1 MNAMKPSEG
10 DRRLS
15 CALCVIECGMR
26 LHGNY
31 KEVVIIIIIR
41 VSSSVYESLGLTS
54 SVEPAGCGMV
64 VVLGRE

>member
-31 KEVVIIIIIR
+31 KEVIIICF
-41 VSSSVYESLGLTS
+41 SSAVYESLGLTS

-64 VVLGRE
+64 LVLGRE

>member
-1 MNAMKPSEG
+1 MLKPPEG

-15 CALCVIECGMR
+15 SALYVIERGMR

-31 KEVVIIIIIR
+31 KEAVIIIR
-41 VSSSVYESLGLTS
+41 VSSALYESLGLTS

-64 VVLGRE
+64 LVLGRE